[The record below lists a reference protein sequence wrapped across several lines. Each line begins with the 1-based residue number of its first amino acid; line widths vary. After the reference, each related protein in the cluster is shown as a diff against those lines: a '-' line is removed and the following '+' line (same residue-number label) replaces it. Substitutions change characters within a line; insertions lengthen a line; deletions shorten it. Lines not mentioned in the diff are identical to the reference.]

1 MKKAASILLVLILL
15 MTLSVPGITS
25 AEEAAT
31 EPAGAYKLTAVTG
44 EEDDNLEIIS
54 KVSSFGVNLYL
65 FLQEDGT
72 GSIRIL
78 DTEIP
83 LTWKDGILVI
93 PPAGKSEETIRLP
106 FTCADGGLKIQ
117 TSAFAMSFASLS
129 DAEQKE
135 YEENGAGS
143 LLGVAGILA
152 MQLLDKLDGDL
163 ITSLLFSLA
172 GGSIFDVEIEPIPD
186 GEPSEGPVT
195 GMISGMEYTVL
206 GAEHAV
212 DEMAGDIIVFY
223 YEVKNLTDWMDGAWR
238 QDRHA
243 GQGGEFLDEAYGL
256 EGVPELTYTGLEIC
270 PGKTLRCAAAYKYDP
285 EGGTVSFRICDY
297 GKEGDVLYYA
307 DPQNLTGAPAEDF
320 VFESDVSI
328 PEEWK
333 TLPEGTENLSLESA
347 ELITDEEGVSVKF
360 AYRDLSS
367 TDEVYPYYYFL
378 AVQDGVTLERDW
390 SVEDESNEEES
401 YFVRLCKIR
410 TGSPVF
416 LVGFRAEG
424 GSNNVPIAIKLLE
437 GN

>member
-1 MKKAASILLVLILL
+1 MKKTVSILLVLMLL
-15 MTLSVPGITS
+15 MTLTVPGIT
-25 AEEAAT
+25 AGEEAAA
-31 EPAGAYKLTAVTG
+31 EPVGAYKLTAVTG
-44 EEDDNLEIIS
+44 GEDDNLEIIS

-83 LTWKDGILVI
+83 LSWKDGILVI
-93 PPAGKSEETIRLP
+93 PPAGKSEDTIRLP
-106 FTCADGGLKIQ
+106 FTCADGSLKIQ
-117 TSAFAMSFASLS
+117 TSAFAMSFAPLS
-129 DAEQKE
+129 ETEQKE

-143 LLGVAGILA
+143 LLGIAGMLA

-163 ITSLLFSLA
+163 VSSLLMSLA
-172 GGSIFDVEIEPIPD
+172 GGSIFDVEIEPIPE

-195 GMISGMEYTVL
+195 GVISGMEYTVV
-206 GAEHAV
+206 GAEHV
-212 DEMAGDIIVFY
+212 LDEMAGDIIVFY
-223 YEVKNLTDWMDGAWR
+223 YEVKNLTDQMDGAWR

-256 EGVPELTYTGLEIC
+256 EGVPELSHVGLEIC

-320 VFESDVSI
+320 VFESEVSI

-347 ELITDEEGVSVKF
+347 ELITNEEGVFVKF

-367 TDEVYPYYYFL
+367 PDEVYPYYYFL

-390 SVEDESNEEES
+390 SADNESNEEEG
-401 YFVRLCKIR
+401 YFVRLCKVR
-410 TGSPVF
+410 TGSPVY